1 MMLLLM
7 NIFIQMW
14 SNYDFNSVK
23 SSIISNISDY
33 LISNV
38 RRDRIPLSD
47 IIRIVELVD
56 GVDSVSVFFD
66 ADKNNQNYFGK
77 GNYGID
83 QYGDI
88 VLQRSVTDRL
98 GNMLDINDIQ
108 PLFRGGFTSMN
119 DVYYED
125 DLNAMV
131 GPINIT
137 LRGKTNVK

>member
-1 MMLLLM
+1 MLL
-7 NIFIQMW
+7 
-14 SNYDFNSVK
+14 
-23 SSIISNISDY
+23 Y
-33 LISNV
+33 LQHINT
-38 RRDRIPLSD
+38 
-47 IIRIVELVD
+47 
-56 GVDSVSVFFD
+56 FY
-66 ADKNNQNYFGK
+66 KNNQNYFGK
-77 GNYGID
+77 GKYGID

-125 DLNAMV
+125 DLNSIV

-137 LRGKTNVK
+137 LRGKTNIK

>member
-1 MMLLLM
+1 MP
-7 NIFIQMW
+7 
-14 SNYDFNSVK
+14 V
-23 SSIISNISDY
+23 
-33 LISNV
+33 
-38 RRDRIPLSD
+38 SD
-47 IIRIVELVD
+47 IIRIVEEVD

-88 VLQRSVTDRL
+88 VLKRSVTDRL
-98 GNMLDINDIQ
+98 GNALDINDIQ
-108 PLFRGGFTSMN
+108 PLFRGGFTSAN

-125 DLNAMV
+125 DINALV

-137 LRGKTNVK
+137 LRGKTNIS